1 MYAKDGKRR
10 NKMIKIYGREDC
22 QDCVNL
28 KASLDA
34 NNVEYDFRNIGDSL
48 HDMAVFI
55 KIRDTNPVFD
65 EIKGTGKIGIPAV
78 VTEDR
83 SVFLDW
89 EGYLKEKGLQI
100 IKSGQSCSIDGKNC

>member
-1 MYAKDGKRR
+1 MSAKDGKRR
-10 NKMIKIYGREDC
+10 NRMLKIYGREDC
-22 QDCVNL
+22 QDYVNL

-34 NNVEYDFRNIGDSL
+34 NNVAYDFRNIGDSL

-78 VTEDR
+78 VTEDK
-83 SVFLDW
+83 SVFIDW
-89 EGYLKEKGLQI
+89 EGYLKENGLQI

>member
-1 MYAKDGKRR
+1 ML
-10 NKMIKIYGREDC
+10 KIYGREDC

-34 NNVEYDFRNIGDSL
+34 NNVAYDFRNIGDSL

-55 KIRDTNPVFD
+55 KIRDTNPVFN
-65 EIKGTGKIGIPAV
+65 EIKGTGKIGIPTI
-78 VTEDR
+78 VTEDK
-83 SVFLDW
+83 SVFIDW
-89 EGYLKEKGLQI
+89 EEYLKEKGLKI